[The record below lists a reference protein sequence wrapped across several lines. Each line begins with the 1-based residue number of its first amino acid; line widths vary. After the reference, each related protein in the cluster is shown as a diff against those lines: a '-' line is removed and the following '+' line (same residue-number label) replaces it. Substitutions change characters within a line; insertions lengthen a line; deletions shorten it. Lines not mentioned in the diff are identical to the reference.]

1 VIQGEGPEFKP
12 HTTKKKKK
20 NEEEE
25 NWPGTMAPSRIQA
38 T

>member
-1 VIQGEGPEFKP
+1 VIQGEGPDFKP